1 MSPIL
6 LSSRLRARYLATT
19 WEEVVDRIVNG
30 TIVKHHPLFPA
41 SLTEQNNLRELL
53 LTQTFVPA
61 GNTLAFGAAS
71 PFQTASSL
79 QPNCSVFDYVTED
92 KATTLWDKGIGVGTT
107 LPPNMN
113 PVPHIKDLQRR
124 WNELKA
130 QHRPLR
136 GNMFVY
142 PASGKFI
149 REFIALK
156 ATPADADAIPG
167 FNISVA
173 VNGCEPPPPDDVLDL
188 LAHAAWNTGDPGV
201 VFMDR
206 VNQNVPLR
214 HMTRNIKTL
223 VPCGEQGMFD
233 GEFCTLGSIN
243 LNSPEL
249 ANPSSGKLCIARLEH
264 AIRHAVTFLD
274 NAVDVCDETQSTQYR
289 RIGLG
294 VMGWADYLARHDVP
308 YESYEARSLAT
319 QVSCT
324 FGAIAR
330 HQSMELAAS
339 RGPFPRYLTESLTP
353 NISLLDQDALMRYP
367 RPLSFLRNVSVSC
380 LAPTGGISLLT
391 KNRGFA
397 IEPFFHR
404 STTIS
409 AQDHIR
415 MAAAWQTGIC
425 NSVSKTVNL
434 PETATVDDVKQAILF
449 AYKTRQ
455 LKALSVYRT
464 NSRAAQPIQT

>member
-30 TIVKHHPLFPA
+30 VIVKHHPLYPA
-41 SLTEQNNLRELL
+41 SLTDQNYLRELM

-61 GNTLAFGAAS
+61 GNTLAFGAS
-71 PFQTASSL
+71 WPFQTAAAL
-79 QPNCSVFDYVTED
+79 QPNCSVFDYVTTD
-92 KATTLWDKGIGVGTT
+92 RAALLWDKGIGVGTT
-107 LPPNMN
+107 LDPNLN
-113 PVPHIKDLQRR
+113 PVPHIQELQRR
-124 WNELKA
+124 WNELKT

-149 REFIALK
+149 REFIGLK
-156 ATPADADAIPG
+156 ATAQEADAIPG

-173 VNGCEPPPPDDVLDL
+173 VNGSEPPPPDDVLDL
-188 LAHAAWNTGDPGV
+188 MAHAAWSTGDPGL
-201 VFMDR
+201 VFLDR

-214 HMTRNIKTL
+214 NMARQMKTL

-249 ANPSSGKLCIARLEH
+249 ANGITGKLCVAKLEH
-264 AIRHAVTFLD
+264 AVRHAVTFLD
-274 NAVDVCDETQSTQYR
+274 NAVDVCSESRSTDYR
-289 RIGLG
+289 RVGLG
-294 VMGWADYLARHDVP
+294 VMGWADYLARHEVP
-308 YESYEARSLAT
+308 YDSYEARSMAT

-330 HQSMELAAS
+330 HQSMELAAV
-339 RGPFPRYLTESLTP
+339 RGPFPRFFTEP
-353 NISLLDQDALMRYP
+353 ISVNPALQDQDTLMNYP

-380 LAPTGGISLLT
+380 LAPTGGISLIT

-397 IEPFFHR
+397 IEPFFNQ

-434 PETATVDDVKQAILF
+434 PEDATVDDVKQAILF

-455 LKALSVYRT
+455 LKALSMYRA